1 MNQRIVGCPNQHDPE
16 AYTRDLHIRMFK
28 SLSSSEIANSPL
40 AYRLYRLYQC
50 CGSWL
55 FTDPESVSNLWVEF
69 TLVSSCFLTVDDLV
83 PVDNV
88 QVFQL
93 ESRIEFKSMMR
104 SDSGLDTPLSCVI
117 KECLPVFERYF
128 LQSIGCNLKTR
139 VERDGSNLK
148 ACLIRIYSYLFSE
161 TVALLKDYRNLS
173 RFEFKVRQ
181 CKNFE
186 YIMPNMLE
194 YEYSK
199 TNTRR

>member
-16 AYTRDLHIRMFK
+16 AYTKDLHIRMFK
-28 SLSSSEIANSPL
+28 SLSSSEIANSPIS
-40 AYRLYRLYQC
+40 YRLYRLYQC

-69 TLVSSCFLTVDDLV
+69 TLVSSCFLTLDDLA

-88 QVFQL
+88 QIFQL
-93 ESRIEFKSMMR
+93 ESRVEFKSMMR
-104 SDSGLDTPLSCVI
+104 SNMGLDTPLSCVV
-117 KECLPVFERYF
+117 KECIPVLERYF
-128 LQSIGCNLKTR
+128 LQSLGCNLKKGVGETSL
-139 VERDGSNLK
+139 DLK
-148 ACLIRIYSYLFSE
+148 SCLIRLYPYLFSE
-161 TVALLKDYRNLS
+161 TVTMLKDYRNLS

-186 YIMPNMLE
+186 YIMPNMLD